1 MLGGVI
7 FALLIKYC
15 DMNEGLT
22 VQLAIKMVGIWFPIS
37 AFVAI
42 GFEHIPANMFT
53 MPLEQALRHMNS
65 YKKIPPKGDACPKVQ
80 KTPQKGYPRAASLMR
95 SRSGWGSGGGMS
107 SERLATLTSP
117 TPWAREESQGTSP

>member
-1 MLGGVI
+1 MAG
-7 FALLIKYC
+7 
-15 DMNEGLT
+15 
-22 VQLAIKMVGIWFPIS
+22 KMVGIWFPIS

-80 KTPQKGYPRAASLMR
+80 KTPQR
-95 SRSGWGSGGGMS
+95 
-107 SERLATLTSP
+107 
-117 TPWAREESQGTSP
+117 GTRRRPP